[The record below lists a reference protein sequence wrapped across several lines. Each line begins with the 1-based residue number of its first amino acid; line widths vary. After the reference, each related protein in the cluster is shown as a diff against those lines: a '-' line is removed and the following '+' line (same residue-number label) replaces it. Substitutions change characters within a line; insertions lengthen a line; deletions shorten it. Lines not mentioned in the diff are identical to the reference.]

1 MDHLERIAARRCADA
16 VAALQAVAS
25 LLEAGEPV
33 RVPDVDPVLRLTA
46 AVEAVRVAERAA
58 QELRALLVELA
69 MDHGAEPAVLGYELE
84 D

>member
-1 MDHLERIAARRCADA
+1 VDHLERIAARRCADA

-25 LLEAGEPV
+25 LLEAGEPL

>member
-1 MDHLERIAARRCADA
+1 VEHLERIAARRCADA
-16 VAALQAVAS
+16 TAALQAVNC
-25 LLEAGEPV
+25 LLEAGDPA

-46 AVEAVRVAERAA
+46 AVEAVEVAERAA

-69 MDHGAEPAVLGYELE
+69 VDHGADPAALGCEV

>member
-1 MDHLERIAARRCADA
+1 VDHLERIAARRCADA